1 MKPQKVKVQLFD
13 ERASGDIVFDIPGKK
28 FAYKGIL
35 ERIAIDDTYVPKLH
49 VHEKSKWLLI
59 GVRPWFDRYT
69 LFYGN
74 YMRTEKEARD
84 FLMDMQQKIM
94 KDVPVEEIVSN
105 GFQDALR
112 YWK

>member
-1 MKPQKVKVQLFD
+1 MKPRRVKQD
-13 ERASGDIVFDIPGKK
+13 EFKDRIDGLVVFDIPGKK

-35 ERIAIDDTYVPKLH
+35 ERIAVDDTYVPKLH
-49 VHEKSKWLLI
+49 IHEKSNWLLI

-69 LFYGN
+69 LYYGN

-84 FLMDMQQKIM
+84 FLFDIQKKIM

-112 YWK
+112 YWE